1 MAFWSEVLPLSGD
14 RDIQREAM
22 GLGHFF
28 FESHTCKC
36 NVWKNMGGNG
46 VQCVYF
52 SNALCFVNN
61 EGVAQFL
68 LNINTVPLKRND

>member
-1 MAFWSEVLPLSGD
+1 
-14 RDIQREAM
+14 
-22 GLGHFF
+22 
-28 FESHTCKC
+28 
-36 NVWKNMGGNG
+36 MGGNG

-68 LNINTVPLKRND
+68 LNINTVPLKRNY